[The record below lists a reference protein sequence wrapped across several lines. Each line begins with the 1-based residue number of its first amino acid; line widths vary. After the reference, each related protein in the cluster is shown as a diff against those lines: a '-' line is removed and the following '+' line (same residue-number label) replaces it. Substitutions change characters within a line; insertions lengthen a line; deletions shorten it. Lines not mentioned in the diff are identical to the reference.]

1 MKMMD
6 DGKSLK
12 ETRAQIET
20 TYSNMDRLCHTG
32 SSMTKKPHD

>member
-12 ETRAQIET
+12 EIRAQIEQS
-20 TYSNMDRLCHTG
+20 YSKYGPWTPTPEL
-32 SSMTKKPHD
+32 P